1 MDLFIAAQDIGSIM
15 LGLVEGESI
24 LCEET
29 HAVSPE
35 AYLQTLNTFL
45 ETHSVDPSSIQRL
58 LVVPGPGSFT
68 ASRVSVTIANAIA
81 FVWNI
86 PVISFPN
93 PQKLPLNDL
102 IAQRS
107 LKKEDEHPFT
117 APVYDRPPNI
127 TESKKHQ

>member
-1 MDLFIAAQDIGSIM
+1 MDLFIAAQDIGSIT
-15 LGLVEGESI
+15 LGLVDGASI
-24 LCEET
+24 VCEET

-35 AYLQTLNTFL
+35 AYLQTLNAFL
-45 ETHSVDPSSIQRL
+45 EKNSVETSSIHRL

-68 ASRVSVTIANAIA
+68 ASRVSVTIANTIA

-86 PVISFPN
+86 PVVSLPN
-93 PQKLPLNDL
+93 PQKLSLNDL

-107 LKKEDEHPFT
+107 IKKEDEHPFT